1 MARGVLLLEDG
12 RRFEGEGFGA
22 PATRVGE
29 VVFNT
34 SMSGYQELL
43 TDPSYCEQIVVMTTA
58 HVGNYGVNG
67 EDVESRRLWL
77 SGFVA
82 RSFSRTTSNWRATGS
97 LDDYLTDAA
106 VPAVHGIDTRALVR
120 HIRSKGAMR
129 AAITTEEVGDAELL
143 ARIQAWPGMAGRALA
158 DEVSCEA
165 PWRFAEGT
173 GGPRIAVLDSGCKLN
188 LLRLFASQ
196 GCRVDVFPASTP
208 AEVLGADCDA
218 VFLANGPGDP
228 AALPGMIAE
237 VKKLLGK
244 KPLLGVCLGHQLL
257 GLALGASTF
266 KLRFG
271 HRGGNHPV
279 RDTDTG
285 RVEMT
290 SQNHGFCVD
299 PAGVV
304 AAGGRVTHMNLND
317 DTLEGFVH
325 DDLGVIAVQFH
336 PEAAPGPH
344 DSRHLLL
351 DRFLRLAR

>member
-12 RRFEGEGFGA
+12 RRFEGLAFGA
-22 PATRVGE
+22 TGTRVGE

-58 HVGNYGVNG
+58 HVGNYGVND

-82 RSFSRTTSNWRATGS
+82 RSFSRTTSNWRATRS
-97 LDDYLTDAA
+97 LDDYLGAA
-106 VPAVHGIDTRALVR
+106 GVPGVHDIDTRALVR

-129 AAITTEEVGDAELL
+129 AAVTTENVDDTELV

-158 DEVSCEA
+158 DEVSCPE

-173 GGPRIAVLDSGCKLN
+173 GGPRIAVLDSGCKTN
-188 LLRLFASQ
+188 LLRLFASE

-228 AALPGMIAE
+228 AALPGMVAE

-271 HRGGNHPV
+271 HRCGNHPV
-279 RDTDTG
+279 RDIETG

-299 PAGVV
+299 PAGVT

-325 DDLGVIAVQFH
+325 DGLGVIAVQFH

>member
-12 RRFEGEGFGA
+12 RRFDGEGFGA

-58 HVGNYGVNG
+58 HVGNTGVNA
-67 EDVESRRLWL
+67 EDVESRRVWL

-97 LDDYLTDAA
+97 LDDYLRDAA
-106 VPAVHGIDTRALVR
+106 VPALHGIDTRALVR

-129 AAITTEEVGDAELL
+129 AAITTEDLDDAELR
-143 ARIQAWPGMAGRALA
+143 ARIDAWPGMVGRALA
-158 DEVSCEA
+158 DEVSCPA
-165 PWRFAEGT
+165 PYRFAEGA
-173 GGPRIAVLDSGCKLN
+173 GGPRIAVLDSGCKTN
-188 LLRLFASQ
+188 LLRLFASR

-208 AEVLGADCDA
+208 AEVLSADADA
-218 VFLANGPGDP
+218 IFLATGPGDP

-279 RDTDTG
+279 RDTETG

-299 PAGVV
+299 PAGVT
-304 AAGGRVTHMNLND
+304 AAGGRITHMNLND
-317 DTLEGFVH
+317 DTLEGFAH
-325 DDLGVIAVQFH
+325 DDLGVVAVQFH
-336 PEAAPGPH
+336 PEAAPGPR
-344 DSRHLLL
+344 DSRHLLI
-351 DRFLRLAR
+351 DRFLRFAR

>member
-97 LDDYLTDAA
+97 LDDYLTEAA

-129 AAITTEEVGDAELL
+129 AAITTEDVGDAELL

-196 GCRVDVFPASTP
+196 GCQVDVFPASTP
-208 AEVLGADCDA
+208 AEVLAAECDA

-228 AALPGMIAE
+228 AALPGMIGE

-279 RDTDTG
+279 RDSETG